1 MKAELLYSC
10 RVTPQIS
17 ASSADVFQAED
28 EGEIEPM
35 ISIGDYL
42 KAVEEE
48 ELLKHGKGGSGD
60 TIITAKDIILAT
72 GFVLFVPK
80 ELKLMVPDYKIE
92 PWELDF
98 KNNAEITKGTFRI
111 ASWRGTEV
119 PVKTFWEGFADE
131 DKLKDNTSILNRR
144 RRYDLTI
151 LTYSTVF
158 EARDLESG
166 KIIALKKV
174 RFDNFEPESV
184 CFMAQEIM
192 ILRRLDHPNIN
203 KVGGINYF
211 PIIMQHI
218 SGGGIL
224 RIALMDYACL
234 LLSFWKDDGVEKED
248 KSHRTCYSNPLAMC
262 IGSTRSFSEDVAHMP
277 VIEDP
282 EIERAFKDLMA
293 TNWDELPTAV
303 VHDVKKALSKNTDDK
318 AAQEALT
325 NVLSSRGS

>member
-48 ELLKHGKGGSGD
+48 ELR
-60 TIITAKDIILAT
+60 
-72 GFVLFVPK
+72 K
-80 ELKLMVPDYKIE
+80 ELKETYNEDDGDVNDSIKIILVPDYKIE

-158 EARDLESG
+158 EAHDLESG

-218 SGGGIL
+218 SGVL
-224 RIALMDYACL
+224 R
-234 LLSFWKDDGVEKED
+234 
-248 KSHRTCYSNPLAMC
+248 T
-262 IGSTRSFSEDVAHMP
+262 
-277 VIEDP
+277 
-282 EIERAFKDLMA
+282 
-293 TNWDELPTAV
+293 
-303 VHDVKKALSKNTDDK
+303 
-318 AAQEALT
+318 
-325 NVLSSRGS
+325 